1 MFERVLIANRGE
13 IAVRVIRACREAGI
27 ESIAVYS
34 TPDAAAKH
42 VREADRA
49 VAIGPAPA
57 AESYLRIDRI
67 IDAAR
72 AEGADAIHP
81 GYGFLAENPAFAQA
95 CADAHLIF
103 VGPPAD
109 VIERMGSKLGAR
121 AVMARAGVPIV
132 DGREPVDQT
141 TASIR
146 HAALEVGLP
155 VLVKPSAGGGGK
167 GMHTVRRIDE
177 LDTAIDASRREA
189 VAAFGDGTLYVE
201 RLIERPRH
209 VEFQILADTHDQTI
223 HLFERECS
231 VQRRHQK
238 IVEES
243 PSPALTPA
251 LRSGMGQAAVAAA
264 RAAGYTSAG
273 TVEFLLD
280 GSGDE
285 ARFYFLEMNTRL
297 QVEHPITEEVVGV
310 DLVRAQLAIA
320 AGERVP
326 WNQDDLVQRG
336 HALEL
341 RVYAEDPREDFLPQA
356 GRLLAY
362 REPRG
367 PGVRVDG
374 GVDAGDEVFV
384 HYDPLLA
391 KLVVSAGT
399 RDLAVE
405 RAAAALR
412 EFLIAGI
419 RTNVSFLGRLIA
431 HPRFRRGDIDTR
443 FVDEEAAVLQ
453 APIDADVAHVAAAA
467 ASWFAVRARPHS
479 TPAAVGDSQPPPC
492 VDPWDTLAGWRA

>member
-1 MFERVLIANRGE
+1 MFRRVLIANRSE

-34 TPDAAAKH
+34 TLDAAAKH
-42 VREADRA
+42 AREADRA

-95 CADAHLIF
+95 CADANLIF
-103 VGPPAD
+103 VGPAAD

-121 AVMARAGVPIV
+121 ALMARAGVPIV
-132 DGREPVDQT
+132 DGREPADQT

-146 HAALEVGLP
+146 HAAVEVGLP

-167 GMHTVRRIDE
+167 GMHTIRRIDE
-177 LDTAIDASRREA
+177 LDAAIDASRREA
-189 VAAFGDGTLYVE
+189 ISAFGDGTLYVE
-201 RLIERPRH
+201 RLIEHPRH
-209 VEFQILADTHDQTI
+209 VEFQILADTHNETI

-238 IVEES
+238 IVEET
-243 PSPALTPA
+243 PSPALTPV
-251 LRSGMGQAAVAAA
+251 LRSRMGQAAVAAA
-264 RAAGYTSAG
+264 RAAGYTNAG

-280 GSGDE
+280 GTGDD

-320 AGERVP
+320 AGERLP
-326 WNQDDLVQRG
+326 WRQDDLVQRG

-341 RVYAEDPREDFLPQA
+341 RIYAEEPREEFLPQT

-374 GVDAGDEVFV
+374 GVDAGDEVSV

-399 RDLAVE
+399 RGLAVE

-412 EFLIAGI
+412 EFQIAGI
-419 RTNVSFLGRLIA
+419 RTNVSFLGRLIT
-431 HPRFRRGDIDTR
+431 HPRFRRGDIDTG
-443 FVDEEAAVLQ
+443 FVDEEAAVLN
-453 APIDADVAHVAAAA
+453 ALINPDVARVAAAA
-467 ASWFAVRARPHS
+467 ASWFAVSARKRARK
-479 TPAAVGDSQPPPC
+479 ADAGDSQPLSS